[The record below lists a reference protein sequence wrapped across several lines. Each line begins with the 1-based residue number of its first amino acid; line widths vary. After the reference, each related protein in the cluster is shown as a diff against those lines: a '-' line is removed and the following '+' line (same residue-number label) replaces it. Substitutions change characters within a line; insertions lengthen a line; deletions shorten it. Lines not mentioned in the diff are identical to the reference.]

1 MGKTLGVGAFAKGKS
16 MNKIKN
22 RSQAHNHRKRSSCKN
37 NIKIKNK
44 IKFCKRKSIKRNK
57 NDEKFKSS

>member
-1 MGKTLGVGAFAKGKS
+1 MGKTLGVGAFAKVKS
-16 MNKIKN
+16 M
-22 RSQAHNHRKRSSCKN
+22 
-37 NIKIKNK
+37 NK